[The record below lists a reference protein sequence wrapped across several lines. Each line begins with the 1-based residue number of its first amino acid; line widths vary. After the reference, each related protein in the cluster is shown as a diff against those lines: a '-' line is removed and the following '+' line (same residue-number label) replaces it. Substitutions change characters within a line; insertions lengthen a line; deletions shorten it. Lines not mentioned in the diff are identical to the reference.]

1 MALVKEY
8 FELTKK
14 YQSEYGKTTI
24 VLMQVGAFFEVYA
37 LQNKT
42 TGVITGSEIVEFS
55 RTCDL
60 NIADKKV
67 CIENDGV
74 IMAGFGHYMIDKY
87 LKKMQENGYTVVV
100 YTQDSDDVKSRSLSG
115 IFSPGT
121 YFSQETTQI
130 TNNTTSIWVN
140 VIDIGSSSVLKKIV
154 SSRNNKIVQVG
165 MSNIDIYT
173 GKTSI
178 FEFNEIYLKTPTTFD
193 ELERFI
199 SIYQPSEVIIIGNIS
214 YIEIDE
220 ILNYANIDCN
230 SIHKISLLKNDAS
243 DPSELVKRAFNSEK
257 QIYQKELFSR
267 FYKIE
272 DYDVFSQ
279 NFYTNA
285 IACQSFCF
293 LLDFIYT
300 HNPNLINRIS
310 EPKFENCSDRLILA
324 NHSLKQ
330 LNIIDERKNIS
341 NNERNGK
348 FSSVERM
355 LNCCITSMGKRRFS
369 YHFLNPT
376 TNTEYLQREYDMT
389 EYILKNIKSFDFLH
403 KLSSIKD
410 IAKINRQIIMRKISP
425 KTIFQFYNNL
435 FVINEI
441 YSEIKDDNILLTYL
455 KNHSV
460 SLYCQNLICF
470 FDSKMDMLLCKDV
483 DTTQHF
489 EMNFFKRG
497 VDSGLDDKSKLLL
510 DSVSKLEAIC
520 NYFNTTIGKY
530 ENKNGKNKVSQE
542 YVKIHETEKNSFSL
556 ISTKRRCTLL
566 KQSISAE
573 ETTIRLTYK
582 SSYNKSSYS
591 FVEEKEKEKEKEEDQ
606 AFEFKISKESLEFH
620 TQTASNDTISMPI
633 IKELCKNISTIKI
646 QLKEI
651 LTQVYYNCI
660 IAKLEEQ
667 QEQFESIIEF
677 ITTLDFIYCKAAI
690 AKKFNYCKPVIVCAD
705 KSFVNI
711 KGLRHGLIEHIQQN
725 ELYVANDI
733 QLGKIGCEADK
744 EINGILL
751 YGTNAVG
758 KTSFIRA
765 LGIAVVMAQ
774 AGLYVPCSSF
784 RYSPYKYIFTRI
796 LGNDDIHKGLSTFA
810 VEMSELRTILRL
822 ADKNSLILGDELCSG
837 TESISA
843 KSIFVAG
850 IQMLAAKQSSYI
862 FATHLHEI
870 VNYDEITTL
879 DTLSL
884 KHMEVIFDRERDI
897 LVYDRKI
904 KDGPGDNMYGLEVCK
919 SLNLPQEFLEAA
931 HNIRMKYNLCSQN
944 ILSLKTSHYNS
955 KKIVTFC
962 EICKT
967 EMGKE
972 VHHMQQQKDAN
983 DDGFIINDDGS
994 TFHKNHLANLLSLC
1008 EKCHSE
1014 VHNSKEHKV
1023 KETKVVKKVKT
1034 SQGII
1039 VNIF

>member
-1 MALVKEY
+1 
-8 FELTKK
+8 
-14 YQSEYGKTTI
+14 
-24 VLMQVGAFFEVYA
+24 
-37 LQNKT
+37 
-42 TGVITGSEIVEFS
+42 
-55 RTCDL
+55 
-60 NIADKKV
+60 
-67 CIENDGV
+67 
-74 IMAGFGHYMIDKY
+74 
-87 LKKMQENGYTVVV
+87 
-100 YTQDSDDVKSRSLSG
+100 
-115 IFSPGT
+115 
-121 YFSQETTQI
+121 
-130 TNNTTSIWVN
+130 
-140 VIDIGSSSVLKKIV
+140 
-154 SSRNNKIVQVG
+154 
-165 MSNIDIYT
+165 
-173 GKTSI
+173 
-178 FEFNEIYLKTPTTFD
+178 
-193 ELERFI
+193 
-199 SIYQPSEVIIIGNIS
+199 
-214 YIEIDE
+214 
-220 ILNYANIDCN
+220 
-230 SIHKISLLKNDAS
+230 
-243 DPSELVKRAFNSEK
+243 
-257 QIYQKELFSR
+257 
-267 FYKIE
+267 
-272 DYDVFSQ
+272 
-279 NFYTNA
+279 
-285 IACQSFCF
+285 
-293 LLDFIYT
+293 
-300 HNPNLINRIS
+300 
-310 EPKFENCSDRLILA
+310 
-324 NHSLKQ
+324 
-330 LNIIDERKNIS
+330 
-341 NNERNGK
+341 
-348 FSSVERM
+348 
-355 LNCCITSMGKRRFS
+355 
-369 YHFLNPT
+369 
-376 TNTEYLQREYDMT
+376 
-389 EYILKNIKSFDFLH
+389 
-403 KLSSIKD
+403 
-410 IAKINRQIIMRKISP
+410 
-425 KTIFQFYNNL
+425 
-435 FVINEI
+435 
-441 YSEIKDDNILLTYL
+441 
-455 KNHSV
+455 
-460 SLYCQNLICF
+460 
-470 FDSKMDMLLCKDV
+470 MDMLLCKDV

-510 DSVSKLEAIC
+510 NSVSKLEAIC

-530 ENKNGKNKVSQE
+530 ENKNGKNKGSQD

-573 ETTIRLTYK
+573 ETIIRLTYK
-582 SSYNKSSYS
+582 SAYN
-591 FVEEKEKEKEKEEDQ
+591 FVEKEKEKEEDKEEDQ

-651 LTQVYYNCI
+651 LTHVYYNCI

-667 QEQFESIIEF
+667 QLQFETIIEF
-677 ITTLDFIYCKAAI
+677 ITTLDFIYCKAVI
-690 AKKFNYCKPVIVCAD
+690 AKKFNYCKPVIDYAD

-733 QLGKIGCEADK
+733 QLGKIGCDANK

-784 RYSPYKYIFTRI
+784 HYSPYKYIFTRI

-884 KHMEVIFDRERDI
+884 KRMEVIFDREKDI

-931 HNIRMKYNLCSQN
+931 HNIRIKYNLSSQN

-955 KKIVTFC
+955 KKIVTVC

-983 DDGFIINDDGS
+983 DDGFIINDEGS
-994 TFHKNHLANLLSLC
+994 AFHKNHVANLLSLC
-1008 EKCHSE
+1008 EKCHDQI
-1014 VHNSKEHKV
+1014 HKTTDLKKL
-1023 KETKVVKKVKT
+1023 KETKEKNIVKKVKT
-1034 SQGII
+1034 SKGVI